1 MSTVRPITKAEEDH
15 AWGQPLVTYSALFG
29 MTQGM
34 LTHLKFYNIVPSSGN
49 WFPTQ

>member
-1 MSTVRPITKAEEDH
+1 MSTVRPITKAEEYH
-15 AWGQPLVTYSALFG
+15 AWGQPLSTYCALFG

-34 LTHLKFYNIVPSSGN
+34 LTHLRYYNIIASTGN

>member
-1 MSTVRPITKAEEDH
+1 MSTVRPITKAEANH
-15 AWGQPLVTYSALFG
+15 AWGQPLTTFTALFG

-34 LTHLKFYNIVPSSGN
+34 LTHLKFYNVIASSGI